1 MIPHKSRYFRTILDL
16 SFQIRHRGKLME
28 SVNSA
33 TVKMA
38 PAESM
43 IQLRHCVQCL
53 IALLAD
59 NYHPKNPFMLSKLDV
74 TDGFWRM
81 VVSNDDTWNFS
92 YVLPQA
98 DPDATLKQ
106 TLIAVPNYLQ
116 IGWCKSR
123 PFFGA
128 SSETARDVIEVLL
141 LKVSLLENLFEEN
154 MLNTSANLWIQATI
168 HFSNIAKAFVD
179 NFIGETNNI
188 SKENLEH
195 FSRAIILGVHSISPP
210 QEVYGRHGEDNMSQK
225 KLNQGEGTWEY
236 T

>member
-1 MIPHKSRYFRTILDL
+1 MS
-16 SFQIRHRGKLME
+16 S
-28 SVNSA
+28 
-33 TVKMA
+33 KM
-38 PAESM
+38 
-43 IQLRHCVQCL
+43 
-53 IALLAD
+53 
-59 NYHPKNPFMLSKLDV
+59 
-74 TDGFWRM
+74 
-81 VVSNDDTWNFS
+81 
-92 YVLPQA
+92 
-98 DPDATLKQ
+98 
-106 TLIAVPNYLQ
+106 
-116 IGWCKSR
+116 GWCEST
-123 PFFGA
+123 PFFCA
-128 SSETARDVIEVLL
+128 ASETSRDVIEALL
-141 LKVSLLENLFEEN
+141 LEASLPDHPFEEN